1 LVINGAVQA
10 VVGYVDF
17 FDTLQEIFVFFGCS
31 LNRWAELAFTA
42 EHAESLKLKKLT
54 PTRWASRIHCVRA
67 VKNRYTDIMK
77 VLSRISLES
86 TNSKESSGAS
96 GLRKRMGTYEFIV
109 SVVVWERVLVATNKA
124 SVELQS
130 TEMDLSRAEMLLSM
144 ALAELKFLR
153 SSWESVLLTSKALA
167 TS

>member
-1 LVINGAVQA
+1 
-10 VVGYVDF
+10 
-17 FDTLQEIFVFFGCS
+17 
-31 LNRWAELAFTA
+31 
-42 EHAESLKLKKLT
+42 
-54 PTRWASRIHCVRA
+54 
-67 VKNRYTDIMK
+67 

-130 TEMDLSRAEMLLSM
+130 AEMDLSRAEMLLSM
-144 ALAELKFLR
+144 ALAELKF
-153 SSWESVLLTSKALA
+153 
-167 TS
+167 

>member
-1 LVINGAVQA
+1 
-10 VVGYVDF
+10 
-17 FDTLQEIFVFFGCS
+17 
-31 LNRWAELAFTA
+31 
-42 EHAESLKLKKLT
+42 
-54 PTRWASRIHCVRA
+54 
-67 VKNRYTDIMK
+67 MK

-96 GLRKRMGTYEFIV
+96 GLRKRMGTYEFTV

-124 SVELQS
+124 SVVELQS
-130 TEMDLSRAEMLLSM
+130 IEMDLSRAEILLSI

-153 SSWESVLLTSKALA
+153 SSWESVLLTLKALA